1 MWLGELFVNTYW
13 IRAGIVVTSVTLFCL
28 LSLFWRGKFQLVR
41 VWIDTLSRLDWLA
54 FRMHTSKTEI
64 IKRALS
70 KYEPED

>member
-1 MWLGELFVNTYW
+1 MNF
-13 IRAGIVVTSVTLFCL
+13 L
-28 LSLFWRGKFQLVR
+28 LDS
-41 VWIDTLSRLDWLA
+41 DTLSRIGWLA